1 VQLTVRVVCLR
12 AGDLVDKV
20 DDVGLQQ
27 AWNLVLDKLKYRAF
41 KGRGGLAYVDISG

>member
-1 VQLTVRVVCLR
+1 VVCLG
-12 AGDLVDKV
+12 AGDLVDNV

-41 KGRGGLAYVDISG
+41 EGRGDLANVDISG